1 MSGADREMDLCYY
14 TICEL
19 SENNDYNDIR
29 GEMIRAGNN
38 NGKMVMEKNCKNL
51 VMISALFMLR
61 RCGVRMAA
69 CSSSWIAG
77 PQPAIA
83 HIPFVHA

>member
-29 GEMIRAGNN
+29 GEMIRGGNN

-51 VMISALFMLR
+51 VMISMLFMLR
-61 RCGVRMAA
+61 RCGVHKEAR
-69 CSSSWIAG
+69 SISRIEG